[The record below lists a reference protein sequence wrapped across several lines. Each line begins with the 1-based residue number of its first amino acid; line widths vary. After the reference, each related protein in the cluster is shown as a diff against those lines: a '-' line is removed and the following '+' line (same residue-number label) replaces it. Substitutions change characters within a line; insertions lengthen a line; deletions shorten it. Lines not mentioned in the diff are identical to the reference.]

1 MIKIT
6 KYFRTGLVI
15 FSCLILCIVLGVAAV
30 NVISY
35 KNMSCANS
43 QTGSDMYDETLTEDN
58 NSCVGERFSIID
70 ICSDFDEAFK
80 TETGE
85 YVYPENFGGFDWN
98 DCEFIIEITDDN
110 TAPYAF
116 LTDKYSVIRFGYKK
130 YSIMYLKDIMDD
142 LLDSNP
148 DFAENCEAWVN
159 YDVGVIMCFDAKYYD
174 ENLDSINDNINEILK
189 DLPDD
194 LPIVTTHVEG
204 LNDGPLV
211 CTPL

>member
-6 KYFRTGLVI
+6 KHFRMGLII
-15 FSCLILCIVLGVAAV
+15 FSCLTLCTVLCAATV
-30 NVISY
+30 NVIY
-35 KNMSCANS
+35 DKNVSRANS
-43 QTGSDMYDETLTEDN
+43 QNRSDMYDDALDEDN
-58 NSCVGERFSIID
+58 NGCVGKRFSIIN

-85 YVYPENFGGFDWN
+85 YVYPENFGGFEWN

-110 TAPYAF
+110 TAPYTF
-116 LTDKYSVIRFGYKK
+116 LTNKYSVIRFGYKK

-159 YDVGVIMCFDAKYYD
+159 YDVGIIMCFDAKYYD
-174 ENLDSINDNINEILK
+174 ENLDSIYDSINKILK
-189 DLPDD
+189 DLPED
-194 LPIVTTHVEG
+194 LPIVTTRVEG
-204 LNDGPLV
+204 LNEGLLV
-211 CTPL
+211 CIPL